1 MKAKVIK
8 RILIV
13 LAAVMSVMVIIVGFF
28 AVKGAVMWNDAKKRS
43 PIEQA
48 AAEMRSGE
56 NFVEYGELPEFYI
69 NAVISTEDRKFE
81 SHGGVNVKSII
92 RALLY
97 DIKSMSFEQGG
108 STITQQLAKNLWFT
122 QEKRIE
128 RKFAELYAAF
138 ALEKALSKQEI
149 FELYVNSIY
158 FGSGYY
164 GIYDAARGYFGKDVS
179 ELSDY
184 ECAMLAGLPNAPSA
198 YSPDTSPELA
208 RRRLTLVLDSMRDNG
223 VLTEDQAEKVLAKM

>member
-1 MKAKVIK
+1 MKTKIIK
-8 RILIV
+8 RILIA
-13 LAAVMSVMVIIVGFF
+13 LAAIAALMMIIVGIF
-28 AVKGAVMWNDAKKRS
+28 AIKGAVMWNAARERS
-43 PIEQA
+43 PIEQTVTRL
-48 AAEMRSGE
+48 RSDE
-56 NFVEYGELPEFYI
+56 NFIIYDDLPEFYI

-81 SHGGVNVKSII
+81 KHGGVNFSSII

-97 DIKSMSFEQGG
+97 DVRTMSFDQGG
-108 STITQQLAKNLWFT
+108 STITQQVAKNIWFT

-138 ALEKALSKQEI
+138 SLEKALTKREI

-164 GIYDAARGYFGKDVS
+164 GIADAARGYFGKDVS

-208 RRRLTLVLDSMRDNG
+208 RQRLLIVLDSMKDNG
-223 VLTEDQAEKVLAKM
+223 VLTSEQAELVMADA

>member
-1 MKAKVIK
+1 MKAKVLK
-8 RILIV
+8 RVLIIF
-13 LAAVMSVMVIIVGFF
+13 AAIIALLMIIAGIF
-28 AVKGAVMWNDAKKRS
+28 AIKGAVMWKAARESS
-43 PIEQA
+43 PIEQTVTRL
-48 AAEMRSGE
+48 RSDE
-56 NFVEYGELPEFYI
+56 NFIIYDDLPEFYI

-81 SHGGVNVKSII
+81 KHGGVNFSSIM

-97 DIKSMSFEQGG
+97 DVRTLSFDQGG
-108 STITQQLAKNLWFT
+108 STITQQVAKNIWFT
-122 QEKRIE
+122 GEKRIE

-138 ALEKALSKQEI
+138 SLEKALTKREI

-164 GIYDAARGYFGKDVS
+164 GIADAARGDFGKDVS

-198 YSPDTSPELA
+198 YSPDASPELA
-208 RRRLTLVLDSMRDNG
+208 QQRLLVVLDSMKDNS
-223 VLTEDQAEKVLAKM
+223 VLTSEQAELVMADA